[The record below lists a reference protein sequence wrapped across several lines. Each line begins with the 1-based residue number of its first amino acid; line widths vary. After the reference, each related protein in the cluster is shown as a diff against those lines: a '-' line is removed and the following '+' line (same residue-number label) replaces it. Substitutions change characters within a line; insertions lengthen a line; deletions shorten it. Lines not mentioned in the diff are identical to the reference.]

1 MISDCSKSQEF
12 MQETAQNLKQIHDI
26 QELQQYILI
35 PFCRKNAERILCLR
49 KKKKEIT
56 VLFPKK
62 ESMQNIP
69 YGL

>member
-12 MQETAQNLKQIHDI
+12 MQDTAQNLKQI

-35 PFCRKNAERILCLR
+35 PFCQKNAERILCLR

>member
-1 MISDCSKSQEF
+1 
-12 MQETAQNLKQIHDI
+12 MQETAQNLKQIQDI

-35 PFCRKNAERILCLR
+35 PFCRKNEERILCLR